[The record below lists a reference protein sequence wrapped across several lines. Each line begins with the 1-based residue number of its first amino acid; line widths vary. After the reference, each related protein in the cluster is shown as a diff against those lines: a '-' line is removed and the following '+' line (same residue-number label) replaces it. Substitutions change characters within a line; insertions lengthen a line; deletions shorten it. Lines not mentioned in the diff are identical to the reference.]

1 MVLNIRL
8 NGRGSVRSLDPHAGH
23 FPSVDWSYLNLF
35 LQFLQ
40 STKGSEKVSSWPEYL
55 IHAYLLK
62 LMHQVLQRQF
72 SIIDH

>member
-23 FPSVDWSYLNLF
+23 FPSVAWSDLNLF

-40 STKGSEKVSSWPEYL
+40 STKGSEKVSSWPEYFNTC
-55 IHAYLLK
+55 LLVK
-62 LMHQVLQRQF
+62 
-72 SIIDH
+72 IDASSPSTSSRS